1 MCIEAV
7 FITELEAPLCP
18 PSRAPRGS
26 VVHRTLQTWQK
37 DGGTD
42 GAQSLKVK
50 RDVSVFPDDSSGIS
64 ITERKRE
71 IVFKKEN

>member
-1 MCIEAV
+1 M
-7 FITELEAPLCP
+7 
-18 PSRAPRGS
+18 
-26 VVHRTLQTWQK
+26 HRTLQTWQK